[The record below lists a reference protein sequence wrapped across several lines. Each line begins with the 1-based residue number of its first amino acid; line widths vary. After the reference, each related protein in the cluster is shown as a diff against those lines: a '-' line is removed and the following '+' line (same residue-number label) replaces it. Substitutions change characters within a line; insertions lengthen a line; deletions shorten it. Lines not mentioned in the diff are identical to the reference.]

1 MFFILSKLLYF
12 LLIPF
17 TWVMVLLV
25 CIYFIKSANWKR
37 RLTILTIVF
46 AIIFSNPWLYK
57 KANMAWQPKP
67 KEWQTGETYQ
77 VGILLTGMVQFDT
90 HGQGFF
96 GNSSDRF
103 IQTANLYHTGKIKKI
118 LVTGGSGSVL
128 HAFPPEADYLRTML
142 VMNGIPEKDII
153 SEPASR
159 NTYENAIF
167 SKKLIDSLQLQP
179 PFLLITS
186 AQHMRRSMAVFNKA
200 GIAFSPNPCDY
211 KVADEYFSVDGM
223 LMPDAKLLNDWS
235 HLLKEI
241 IGLWTYQLTGKA

>member
-1 MFFILSKLLYF
+1 
-12 LLIPF
+12 
-17 TWVMVLLV
+17 
-25 CIYFIKSANWKR
+25 
-37 RLTILTIVF
+37 
-46 AIIFSNPWLYK
+46 
-57 KANMAWQPKP
+57 MAWQPKP
-67 KEWQTGETYQ
+67 KEWKNGETYQ
-77 VGILLTGMVQFDT
+77 VGILLTGMVQFDV

-103 IQTANLYHTGKIKKI
+103 IQTANLYHAGKIKKI

-128 HAFPPEADYLRTML
+128 HTYPPEAEFLRSML
-142 VMNGIPEKDII
+142 ITNGIPESDII

-167 SKKLIDSLQLQP
+167 SKKLIDSLKLQP

-186 AQHMRRSMAVFNKA
+186 AQHMRRSAAVFNKA
-200 GIAFSPNPCDY
+200 RLSFIPNPCDY
-211 KVADEYFSVDGM
+211 KVVDEYFSIDEM